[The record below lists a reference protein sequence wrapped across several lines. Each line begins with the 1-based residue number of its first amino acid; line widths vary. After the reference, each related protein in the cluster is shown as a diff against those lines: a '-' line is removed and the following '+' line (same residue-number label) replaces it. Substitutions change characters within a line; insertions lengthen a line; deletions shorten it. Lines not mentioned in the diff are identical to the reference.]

1 MKLPEMKV
9 ICHGIKQ
16 SAVEFDGKKF
26 SSTTFYLPAELA
38 ESAAGKTLG
47 AITVPYKLGDASEF
61 DKWAQFS
68 NSWPDGGLPVVVQ
81 FELVSGK
88 DAQGKDAGKLQL
100 TGIRPATV
108 SRSATA
114 AA

>member
-16 SAVEFDGKKF
+16 SAVEFEGRKF

-38 ESAAGKTLG
+38 ESSAGKTLG
-47 AITVPYKLGDASEF
+47 AITVPYKFGDASEF
-61 DKWAQFS
+61 DKWAHLK
-68 NSWPDGGLPVVVQ
+68 NSWPEAGLPVTVN

-88 DAQGKDAGKLQL
+88 DAQGKDSGKLQL
-100 TGIRPATV
+100 VGIRPTV
-108 SRSATA
+108 TQRA
-114 AA
+114 AAAQ

>member
-38 ESAAGKTLG
+38 ESSAGKTLG
-47 AITVPYKLGDASEF
+47 AITVPYKFGDASEF
-61 DKWAQFS
+61 EKWAQFQ
-68 NSWPDGGLPVVVQ
+68 NTWPETGMPVVVQ

-88 DAQGKDAGKLQL
+88 DAQGKDTGKLAL
-100 TGIRPATV
+100 TGIRPV
-108 SRSATA
+108 STTRTAPA